1 LRWRRVPSTSGSGI
15 RSQRFR
21 YCEAALIDLILCRTK
36 PHFAFGI
43 NEAGIGP
50 LIVPSTGPARTAN
63 ASHEP
68 CNRYW
73 PTPALALP
81 AAGRGQCRDDERTA
95 AFFNEKKSRIGG
107 RPPSPANQI
116 PPQGSTGLGWC
127 FSIVQ
132 HNRDLCIVGKPRWVG
147 HRHAAPGGIHIL
159 PGKPWGYAKW
169 LLARSGRLQGIPES
183 EGRHRFSRPGI
194 FSPEGLHRSSSLA
207 AKRDRIPEKRK
218 AASLT

>member
-1 LRWRRVPSTSGSGI
+1 MAESSVHLRFGDQVPTISVLRNRRTLPLASTKRASGLSSCRAPVRLAQPMQVTNPAIDTGRRLRWLCQRQAGDSAGMTSA
-15 RSQRFR
+15 R
-21 YCEAALIDLILCRTK
+21 
-36 PHFAFGI
+36 PHF
-43 NEAGIGP
+43 
-50 LIVPSTGPARTAN
+50 LTR
-63 ASHEP
+63 
-68 CNRYW
+68 
-73 PTPALALP
+73 
-81 AAGRGQCRDDERTA
+81 
-95 AFFNEKKSRIGG
+95 KKSRIGG

>member
-95 AFFNEKKSRIGG
+95 AFFNEKKKQNWRSAALPCQSNSATRLNRPGVVLLDCAAQPRPLYRG
-107 RPPSPANQI
+107 QTEMGWPQTCCPRWNTHFTRKTMGLCKVAPCPLWPAPGDSGERRPPP
-116 PPQGSTGLGWC
+116 
-127 FSIVQ
+127 V
-132 HNRDLCIVGKPRWVG
+132 
-147 HRHAAPGGIHIL
+147 
-159 PGKPWGYAKW
+159 
-169 LLARSGRLQGIPES
+169 
-183 EGRHRFSRPGI
+183 
-194 FSPEGLHRSSSLA
+194 
-207 AKRDRIPEKRK
+207 
-218 AASLT
+218 